1 MKCDAR
7 CLELRLGDMCGRCER
22 LVDLRPRGGWPA
34 PAPDGLSES
43 QRTMLREDVA
53 RYMRRWVTLPLCLED
68 YEAGMRALNR
78 LLRSSVELPRYF
90 VAEGEIGDTITVR
103 KPNRFT
109 LETRPIG
116 SGPRST
122 DEAIAELE
130 PVAMAEGPKPR
141 AADDA
146 EAIQRAQREIY
157 QRENRRPV
165 ACAPG
170 QHDFQWSDG
179 VYICRHCL
187 RGKREDGR

>member
-1 MKCDAR
+1 VSKCDAR
-7 CLELRLGDMCGRCER
+7 CLELRLGDMCIRCER
-22 LVDLRPRGGWPA
+22 LVDLRPLGGWSLSDRTVAA
-34 PAPDGLSES
+34 PAGDGLSES
-43 QRTMLREDVA
+43 QQAMLDALVE
-53 RYMRRWVTLPLCLED
+53 RYRRAWLNLQ
-68 YEAGMRALNR
+68 ALA
-78 LLRSSVELPRYF
+78 LPRYF

-146 EAIQRAQREIY
+146 DAILRAQREIY
-157 QRENRRPV
+157 QRENRRPI

-170 QHDFQWSDG
+170 QHNFQFSG
-179 VYICRHCL
+179 GSYTCSLCG
-187 RGKREDGR
+187 RGKVEDGRA